1 MNVIRTANL
10 KISLIL
16 LDVYRSESK
25 RKLLEALILVGAFDA
40 FGKTRSTLLQAI
52 DQVLDGDLNI
62 EQDGFLFDILTPK
75 QMYEDKEEL
84 PDALISQYEKEYLG
98 FYVSQH
104 PVDKM
109 FVAKQY
115 LTIFKLSNAQNNKPI
130 LVQFDKVKQIRTK
143 MVKIWHSSH

>member
-25 RKLLEALILVGAFDA
+25 RESYEALILVGAFDA

-104 PVDKM
+104 
-109 FVAKQY
+109 Q
-115 LTIFKLSNAQNNKPI
+115 
-130 LVQFDKVKQIRTK
+130 
-143 MVKIWHSSH
+143 

>member
-16 LDVYRSESK
+16 LDASQNEKVTF
-25 RKLLEALILVGAFDA
+25 EALILVGAFDA